1 MDARR
6 RAVTQGLVA
15 ASVIGPVAAARA
27 QAWPGKPLRI
37 VHGYDNGSNPDT
49 VARAIG
55 PALTERLG
63 QPVVVEPKPG
73 AGGRIATAFVAKAE
87 PDGYSF
93 MMLTAGD
100 GVNAATEANLPYD
113 LLKDYAFVTT
123 VVEFPFFL
131 MVNAESPIRTLEDL
145 LQEARKAPNKLSFA
159 TPGVRTTQHL
169 AGELLKATAGV
180 ELLHVPFKGNAF
192 VDLLGGRVDSI
203 IAAPSVSVGQ
213 IRSGKVRALAV
224 TSRARVAAF
233 PDVPTI
239 GERYPG
245 FEVTSWLGLAAPA
258 GTPPAILERLGAEVR
273 QALARD
279 DVKARLAGLGSDPAP
294 STGEQFRAR
303 VENDIRKWKGL
314 AGKAKLD
321 G

>member
-1 MDARR
+1 MNRR
-6 RAVTQGLVA
+6 RALMQGM
-15 ASVIGPVAAARA
+15 GAAALLGPAFALRA
-27 QAWPGKPLRI
+27 QAWPGKPIRI

-55 PALTERLG
+55 PALTERLN
-63 QPVVVEPKPG
+63 QPILVEPKPG
-73 AGGRIATAFVAKAE
+73 AGGRIATAFVAKAD
-87 PDGYSF
+87 PDGYTF

-131 MVNAESPIRTLEDL
+131 MVSADSPLKSLDDL
-145 LQEARKAPNKLSFA
+145 LAEARKAPGKLSFA
-159 TPGVRTTQHL
+159 TPGLRTTQHL

-180 ELLHVPFKGNAF
+180 DLLHVPFKGNAF
-192 VDLLGGRVDSI
+192 ADVLGGRVASI

-224 TSRARVAAF
+224 TARSRVAAF
-233 PDVPTI
+233 PDVPTVA
-239 GERYPG
+239 ERFAG

-258 GTPPAILERLGAEVR
+258 GTPGAVLERLNGEVR
-273 QALARD
+273 AALARE
-279 DVKARLAGLGSDPAP
+279 DVRARLAGLGSDPAP
-294 STGEQFRAR
+294 ATGEQFRAR
-303 VENDIRKWKGL
+303 VEGDIRKWKGL
-314 AGKAKLD
+314 AAKAKLD